1 MLKAIKRLP
10 CLGSRCFSHIDRRR
24 FLLFPILGSRV
35 INYRKAS
42 IKTFPQTVVNFLK
55 KETEHLADT
64 LTEETDFQTLPFL
77 FKYKNID
84 PEIRKTLN
92 EPMDIYN
99 KLIKLLSFNPIDIPL
114 QLYIDFIEDTGIIID
129 ETLKSHVI
137 RRLAFHGEFD
147 YIWATFIDESST
159 INDIEEIVS
168 ILGNLLKECN
178 NLKTGILA
186 ACVSAERV
194 LPNQSLRSIIFDSF
208 AFDFGILR
216 IKLLEAIEGSD
227 MLYSALPDI
236 EENELRWLLYHR
248 NHFSKSQ
255 ENSQLKISMSPLSFP
270 QQLPGWFSFIFGHI
284 SNHLD
289 TRSIE
294 RTINSFKSLGLND
307 YDISKIVEMDLLPLK
322 DVYHF
327 FEEAYSVPDKMSS
340 WALDNIMEIALD
352 QSDSVLLGNIISE
365 KHHLVGKKMLIK
377 ALKALY
383 KENRSICLLSL
394 ESMLTSEKNYS
405 RIYES
410 LLDIIESSKESH
422 IIFHRVMLAT
432 KDSPIFYLNLRKH
445 LAILPDNRENTIA
458 LYKTYIND
466 QPPPTKVLLELLRI
480 LMVRNRI
487 LDEDLIQPIVG
498 TLLLKLTQVDSR
510 MIRKVGEN
518 NKIKFHNSIRAVCQS
533 ISDLSEDEIVVV
545 LNYLYRYINESSI
558 LEHSDKIFKDYL
570 SKMLIHETLNFLQRK
585 LSIKGLSTIVESL
598 EMSNGLVIPV
608 LFMCRVRDNPGIALD
623 ILKEFRTKK
632 SQLNRKLMAAIERGI
647 LTSRVLSNQEK
658 LQFFDKFRKELSVH
672 GFKSKILRQNVILLI
687 EIMLQISTSN
697 ESRQKLLDKVFSLAQ
712 KQKIPQHLLN
722 KWIRKVMEK

>member
-307 YDISKIVEMDLLPLK
+307 YDISK
-322 DVYHF
+322 
-327 FEEAYSVPDKMSS
+327 SS
-340 WALDNIMEIALD
+340 RW
-352 QSDSVLLGNIISE
+352 
-365 KHHLVGKKMLIK
+365 
-377 ALKALY
+377 
-383 KENRSICLLSL
+383 IC
-394 ESMLTSEKNYS
+394 
-405 RIYES
+405 
-410 LLDIIESSKESH
+410 
-422 IIFHRVMLAT
+422 
-432 KDSPIFYLNLRKH
+432 SP
-445 LAILPDNRENTIA
+445 
-458 LYKTYIND
+458 
-466 QPPPTKVLLELLRI
+466 
-480 LMVRNRI
+480 
-487 LDEDLIQPIVG
+487 
-498 TLLLKLTQVDSR
+498 
-510 MIRKVGEN
+510 
-518 NKIKFHNSIRAVCQS
+518 
-533 ISDLSEDEIVVV
+533 
-545 LNYLYRYINESSI
+545 
-558 LEHSDKIFKDYL
+558 
-570 SKMLIHETLNFLQRK
+570 
-585 LSIKGLSTIVESL
+585 
-598 EMSNGLVIPV
+598 
-608 LFMCRVRDNPGIALD
+608 
-623 ILKEFRTKK
+623 
-632 SQLNRKLMAAIERGI
+632 
-647 LTSRVLSNQEK
+647 
-658 LQFFDKFRKELSVH
+658 
-672 GFKSKILRQNVILLI
+672 
-687 EIMLQISTSN
+687 
-697 ESRQKLLDKVFSLAQ
+697 
-712 KQKIPQHLLN
+712 
-722 KWIRKVMEK
+722 